1 MGMPASLTMLVR
13 GLTTIE
19 GVMAEIAPDI
29 SLIQVAAVRLAE
41 SRRENFDLK
50 KALRENGK
58 DLYQAL
64 HKGIKIPSYIADLL
78 HSYTHGQTRINLD
91 LHSTDDL
98 NRTLYSVSRHLV
110 TGVLIAALLISSSII
125 CTTNMAPKILGI
137 PVLGAVGYILAFV
150 LTLAFVVR
158 YLQSKKKKRR

>member
-1 MGMPASLTMLVR
+1 M
-13 GLTTIE
+13 
-19 GVMAEIAPDI
+19 
-29 SLIQVAAVRLAE
+29 
-41 SRRENFDLK
+41 K

-137 PVLGAVGYILAFV
+137 PGAWRSRIYSGICSDACFRCQVSSI
-150 LTLAFVVR
+150 
-158 YLQSKKKKRR
+158 